1 MEEEEVYSVLKMA
14 AYSKGEDDI
23 SRRVYGTLQVKY
35 LYTQAIYYT
44 FNRCVVFFLHHWY
57 VVNLFSLNFNKLHLL
72 FTFSSNSGYYLY
84 VFPSPWGKKG
94 DEELSFP
101 ALKIHFGVFICPIL
115 DIEHQTRETGF
126 PFLFLVP
133 SCSWS

>member
-44 FNRCVVFFLHHWY
+44 FNRCVVFFYIIDML
-57 VVNLFSLNFNKLHLL
+57 
-72 FTFSSNSGYYLY
+72 
-84 VFPSPWGKKG
+84 
-94 DEELSFP
+94 
-101 ALKIHFGVFICPIL
+101 
-115 DIEHQTRETGF
+115 
-126 PFLFLVP
+126 
-133 SCSWS
+133 